1 MNAKDS
7 KFSKVKPYVI
17 GGVVGAIGI
26 AIAGFSAGWVVTK
39 GQMHAYAE
47 KQVVV
52 AFAHVCETKA
62 LASWKGAG
70 KSVDK
75 LGGWSNDTREA
86 LAKKYVPALPSKAD
100 YRQLVIDSCDDM
112 LTPA

>member
-1 MNAKDS
+1 MDTKDGN
-7 KFSKVKPYVI
+7 FAKVKPYVI

-26 AIAGFSAGWVVTK
+26 TVAGFSAGWVVTK
-39 GQMHAYAE
+39 GRMQAYAE
-47 KQVVV
+47 EQVVT
-52 AFAHVCETKA
+52 AFAHVCETEA
-62 LASWKGAG
+62 LASWKNAG

-75 LGGWSNDTREA
+75 LAGWSNDSREA

>member
-1 MNAKDS
+1 MEIRES
-7 KFSKVKPYVI
+7 KLSKAKPYVI

-26 AIAGFSAGWVVTK
+26 VIAGFSAGWVVTK
-39 GQMHAYAE
+39 GTMHQYAE
-47 KQVVV
+47 KQVVA

-62 LASWKGAG
+62 LASWKNAG

-86 LAKKYVPALPSKAD
+86 LAKKYAPSLPSDAD